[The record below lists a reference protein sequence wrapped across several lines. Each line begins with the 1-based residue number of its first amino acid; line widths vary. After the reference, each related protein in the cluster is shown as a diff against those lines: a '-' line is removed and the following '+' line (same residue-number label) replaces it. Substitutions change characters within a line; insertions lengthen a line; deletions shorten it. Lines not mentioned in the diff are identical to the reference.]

1 MTTSRVLCGK
11 KETSSSVT
19 SWFPGFQILPN
30 EYVSKGQ
37 LAWQVAAI
45 MLVALFMNS
54 TFRRFFALVRP
65 LFPLLFLLV
74 LLPGC
79 GSKNGEQN
87 AGSTGDYVN
96 GTPLPDR
103 QEGTSFM
110 SSNVDRQQ
118 FQPIYFAFDSQ
129 TIGSSENGKIQQIAS
144 FMKGGNSQIII
155 AGFTDERGTA
165 EYNRGLGE
173 RRAESVREALIA
185 DGANAQSIQT
195 VSFGAEMP
203 ADPAS
208 NEQAWA
214 KNRRAEIGVVK

>member
-1 MTTSRVLCGK
+1 MAGRCRYARAALMNLQFRRPLALFSSLALLALLSACAGK
-11 KETSSSVT
+11 K
-19 SWFPGFQILPN
+19 G
-30 EYVSKGQ
+30 GQ
-37 LAWQVAAI
+37 
-45 MLVALFMNS
+45 
-54 TFRRFFALVRP
+54 T
-65 LFPLLFLLV
+65 
-74 LLPGC
+74 
-79 GSKNGEQN
+79 

-103 QEGTSFM
+103 PEGGTSFL
-110 SSNVDRQQ
+110 SSNVDRRQ

-129 TIGSSENGKIQQIAS
+129 DIAGSENGKIQQIAS
-144 FMKGGNSQIII
+144 FLQGGGGQIII

-185 DGANAQSIQT
+185 SGASAQNIQT

-208 NEQAWA
+208 NEEAWA